1 MPSDSRVGTLHSY
14 LVLAYN
20 DEDNVA
26 LDVGFSYM
34 AKAAGRLLGPC
45 SPASFFRSP
54 DLKDVYGDRPH

>member
-1 MPSDSRVGTLHSY
+1 LHSY